1 MILQLIQLNLVL
13 VVLVFNFLLHL
24 EIVRHVC
31 LELKDLAAVRTL
43 VLHGDGS
50 QVVVEEEQCIHKVLY
65 LLQHQSMVQVE
76 QLLKVHHQ
84 PKQPIG
90 NLILMQVVEEDQDGV
105 DPLHMIQ
112 QELPRQV
119 IPITVEEELKW
130 DCVVL
135 VEVVV
140 DVVHKDWML
149 LWVLVQEDQ
158 EY

>member
-31 LELKDLAAVRTL
+31 LEQKDLVALRMM

-76 QLLKVHHQ
+76 QLLKVHQQ

-90 NLILMQVVEEDQDGV
+90 NLILMQVVDVDQDGV
-105 DPLHMIQ
+105 DLLHMIQ

-119 IPITVEEELKW
+119 IPISVEEELKW

-140 DVVHKDWML
+140 DVVHKDWKL